1 VALHDLDDLLG
12 VKVESPEVST
22 IGGYLTHELGHL
34 PKKGERVQV
43 DGYEFTVSQTDGRRV
58 VSVHAKRCAEP
69 VGVGDPVI

>member
-1 VALHDLDDLLG
+1 MHDLEEMIG
-12 VKVESPEVST
+12 VEVESTEVST

-34 PKKGERVQV
+34 PKKGETVRI

-69 VGVGDPVI
+69 VEAGESAL